1 MILLIKHKIQQGQE
15 PEFTLTVDELA
26 KHFDINI
33 ANNHDRKKKVIATLN
48 AINKNLTQTKFEY
61 EFVKKENEKW
71 AYSVKF
77 RFSEETL
84 KYFDEKAKAIITAKY
99 YEGLKDAF
107 LRKKA
112 YRYMRPINI
121 EIVSYSAAEA
131 SMRNLLSG
139 HTAMLIW
146 N

>member
-1 MILLIKHKIQQGQE
+1 M
-15 PEFTLTVDELA
+15 
-26 KHFDINI
+26 
-33 ANNHDRKKKVIATLN
+33 IATLN